1 MPKIVVPTYEPDTT
15 DDNKAAHEEANKTK
29 LEAWFTNSANWAGLE
44 DQLTK
49 RLGSDK
55 FKNVKLTYKS
65 ITLTDFTVDGAT
77 RWNPT
82 VKFSVKAKDDYA
94 LDSTSA
100 SEIDLVVRVL
110 YKSAEANAANVFTHE
125 GASSSAAPK
134 NTKTP
139 NDPKV
144 IKNVNV
150 YLNYTGPSIVLDEA
164 LPTVGSQDN
173 TSINGTSNVT
183 GDFNNAFRGNPSSG
197 LLFTDR
203 YPNPLLKSVINY
215 VNKFDPKFRATFVTD
230 SKNGVTISNVT
241 DKVQL
246 RSGTLDDL
254 LSNKNKVFLQ
264 QIKGDTEAVYFAVTA
279 IASNN
284 WLNTVLVRIPLT
296 KFVRPVAPFAA
307 AAPAEPNSDTQEQAG
322 EIGGSQDGSGSA
334 SKSGTEGQSSPS
346 TGTSSSSN

>member
-1 MPKIVVPTYEPDTT
+1 MPKIVVQGYVADTT
-15 DDNKAAHEEANKTK
+15 EDNKEEIKEANKTK
-29 LEAWFTNSANWAGLE
+29 LQNWFKAPANWEKLSE
-44 DQLTK
+44 QLTK
-49 RLGSDK
+49 KLGADK

-65 ITLTDFTVDGAT
+65 ITLTDFTVAGAT

-82 VKFSVKAKDDYA
+82 VKFSVEANEGYT
-94 LDSTSA
+94 LDTNSTR
-100 SEIDLVVRVL
+100 EIDLVVRVL

-125 GASSSAAPK
+125 GASPSAAPG

-203 YPNPLLKSVINY
+203 YPNPLLQSVINY
-215 VNKFDPKFRATFVTD
+215 VNKFDPKYRAAFVTD
-230 SKNGVTISNVT
+230 SKNGVTIT
-241 DKVQL
+241 KVQNTREL
-246 RSGTLDDL
+246 RPGTLDDL
-254 LSNKNKVFLQ
+254 NGNNVFLQ
-264 QIKGDTEAVYFAVTA
+264 QMKNDTEAVYLPVTA
-279 IASNN
+279 IASNG

-296 KFVRPVAPFAA
+296 KFVRPVAPFAP
-307 AAPAEPNSDTQEQAG
+307 AAPAQPQ
-322 EIGGSQDGSGSA
+322 GGQTETSQPA
-334 SKSGTEGQSSPS
+334 
-346 TGTSSSSN
+346 